1 MKRKENPPVPTELTV
16 LAMAKGLASHAA
28 TRQSLVTQNVANSD
42 TVGYRARDVKPFAE
56 VYDGPGA
63 PELGPAATRTT
74 GQTEA
79 AQVFQASATRPG
91 HTGFATEQQR
101 AEALQVYEI
110 SRLGADSPNGNSV
123 SIEDQMSRGA
133 RAVAD
138 HELALGVLRKSM
150 DLIRMS
156 IGRR

>member
-1 MKRKENPPVPTELTV
+1 MQTDLTI

-28 TRQSLVTQNVANSD
+28 TRQSLVSQNVANAD
-42 TVGYRARDVKPFAE
+42 TVGYRARDVKPFSE
-56 VYDGPGA
+56 VYMGPGA
-63 PELGPAATRTT
+63 PDRGPAA
-74 GQTEA
+74 
-79 AQVFQASATRPG
+79 AQAGVQSSAEQAFQVSATRPG
-91 HTGFATEQQR
+91 HTGFSEGLQRTEAAQT
-101 AEALQVYEI
+101 YEV

-123 SIEDQMSRGA
+123 SIEDQMTRGA

>member
-1 MKRKENPPVPTELTV
+1 MPTELTV
-16 LAMAKGLASHAA
+16 LTMAKGLASHA
-28 TRQSLVTQNVANSD
+28 TMRQSLVTQNIANSD
-42 TVGYRARDVKPFAE
+42 TVGYRARDVKAFVE

-63 PELGPAATRTT
+63 PDRGPAAQTR
-74 GQTEA
+74 GQAGEA
-79 AQVFQASATRPG
+79 QIFQASATRPG
-91 HTGFATEQQR
+91 HVGFVSGPQR
-101 AEALQVYEI
+101 AEAAPAYEI

-138 HELALGVLRKSM
+138 HEMALGVLRKSM

>member
-1 MKRKENPPVPTELTV
+1 MQTELTI

-28 TRQSLVTQNVANSD
+28 TRQGLITQNLANAD

-63 PELGPAATRTT
+63 QERGPDAARNRVE
-74 GQTEA
+74 QTF
-79 AQVFQASATRPG
+79 QVSATRPG
-91 HTGFATEQQR
+91 HTGFSQEPLRASA
-101 AEALQVYEI
+101 AEAYEI
-110 SRLGADSPNGNSV
+110 SKLGADSPNGNSV

-133 RAVAD
+133 RAVAE
-138 HELALGVLRKSM
+138 HEMALGVLRKSM

>member
-1 MKRKENPPVPTELTV
+1 MPTELTI

-28 TRQSLVTQNVANSD
+28 ARQSLVTQNIANSD
-42 TVGYRARDVKPFAE
+42 TVGYRARAIKSFVE
-56 VYDGPGA
+56 VYQGPGA
-63 PELGPAATRTT
+63 PERGPAARAG
-74 GQTEA
+74 GQGGAE
-79 AQVFQASATRPG
+79 QVFLASATRPG
-91 HTGFATEQQR
+91 HAGFASAAQR
-101 AEALQVYEI
+101 AEAAEVYEI
-110 SRLGADSPNGNSV
+110 SKQGADSPNGNSV

>member
-1 MKRKENPPVPTELTV
+1 MPTELTV

-42 TVGYRARDVKPFAE
+42 TVGYRARDVKPFAD
-56 VYDGPGA
+56 VYNGPGA
-63 PELGPAATRTT
+63 PDRGPAARTS
-74 GQTEA
+74 GQGGA
-79 AQVFQASATRPG
+79 AQVFMASATRPG
-91 HTGFATEQQR
+91 HAGFVSGPQR
-101 AEALQVYEI
+101 AEAAQAFEI
-110 SRLGADSPNGNSV
+110 SKLGADSPNGNSV
-123 SIEDQMSRGA
+123 SIEDQMARGA